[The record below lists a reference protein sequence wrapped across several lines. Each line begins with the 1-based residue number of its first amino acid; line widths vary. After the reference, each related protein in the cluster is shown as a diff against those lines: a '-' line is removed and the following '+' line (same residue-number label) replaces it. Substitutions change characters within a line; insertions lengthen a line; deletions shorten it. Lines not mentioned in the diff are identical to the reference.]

1 LKNENQING
10 HRCPLH
16 DGGYG
21 SPRLSGAQ
29 PVLLPSHSPYGHGF
43 GRFQYAG
50 PASNTN
56 EDTDRNNQWDVK
68 AGVEMGRFRFDLGY
82 REYERG
88 KYTTDSFQPP
98 VPTFFYT
105 SKVKSK
111 AWMLSA
117 YYDIVQHNKWSVYG
131 GVGLGQARTDVS
143 TNDTVVQGSGSDTN
157 FAWQGELGVGY
168 ALTNAFQIYGGYRYA
183 DLGETKINLRPIGGG
198 APAGDFSAD
207 LKSNE
212 LRGTEIQVLVLCQD
226 KGATG
231 ALF

>member
-1 LKNENQING
+1 MKTRLLAIAVLSTLAATAQAQGLSWSAARFYLGAELGQSHTG
-10 HRCPLH
+10 M
-16 DGGYG
+16 DSGGFNT
-21 SPRLSGAQ
+21 L
-29 PVLLPSHSPYGHGF
+29 
-43 GRFQYAG
+43 G
-50 PASNTN
+50 PHPNTN

-88 KYTTDSFQPP
+88 KYTTDSFAPP

-105 SKVKSK
+105 SKVKST

-157 FAWQGELGVGY
+157 FAWQAELGVGY

-183 DLGETKINLRPIGGG
+183 DLGETKVNLTAIGGG

-212 LRGTEIQVLVLCQD
+212 LFLGL
-226 KGATG
+226 KYK
-231 ALF
+231 F

>member
-1 LKNENQING
+1 MKTRLLAIAVLSTLAASAQAQGLSWSAARFYLGAEVGQSYTSM
-10 HRCPLH
+10 
-16 DGGYG
+16 DSGGFNT
-21 SPRLSGAQ
+21 L
-29 PVLLPSHSPYGHGF
+29 
-43 GRFQYAG
+43 G
-50 PASNTN
+50 PHQNTN
-56 EDTDRNNQWDVK
+56 DDKDHNTLYGLK
-68 AGVEMGRFRFDLGY
+68 GGVDLGRLRFDLGY

-88 KYTTDSFQPP
+88 KYTTDSFAPP

-105 SKVKSK
+105 SKIKSK

-131 GVGLGQARTDVS
+131 GLGLGQARTDFS

-157 FAWQGELGVGY
+157 FAWQAELGVGY

-183 DLGETKINLRPIGGG
+183 DLGSTKINLTSIGGG

-212 LRGTEIQVLVLCQD
+212 LFLGL
-226 KGATG
+226 KYK
-231 ALF
+231 F